1 MKRNDKRSSSKKD
14 TKPEHIHR
22 IKEVSNNELR
32 PSCFSKWASQ
42 LALLSLP
49 AGLRRYG
56 KAKPSTE
63 YVSVPDDIDSYTVV
77 NGNLEIFQKEL
88 PRVKSPSGQKFFRN
102 NFCYF
107 TLKKN
112 TLGAIATKSPESS
125 FTHSF
130 AKTSYKA
137 EFPKDIFQ

>member
-22 IKEVSNNELR
+22 IKEVSNSKLR
-32 PSCFSKWASQ
+32 PSCFSKWFSQ
-42 LALLSLP
+42 LPLLSLP

-77 NGNLEIFQKEL
+77 GGNLKIFQKEL

-102 NFCYF
+102 NSCYF

-112 TLGAIATKSPESS
+112 T
-125 FTHSF
+125 
-130 AKTSYKA
+130 
-137 EFPKDIFQ
+137 

>member
-1 MKRNDKRSSSKKD
+1 MKPNDKRSSSKKD

-22 IKEVSNNELR
+22 IKEVSNSKLR
-32 PSCFSKWASQ
+32 PSCFSKWFSQ
-42 LALLSLP
+42 LPLLSFP
-49 AGLRRYG
+49 ADLRRYG

-77 NGNLEIFQKEL
+77 EILVRNQLEIFQKEL

-102 NFCYF
+102 NSCYF

-112 TLGAIATKSPESS
+112 T
-125 FTHSF
+125 
-130 AKTSYKA
+130 
-137 EFPKDIFQ
+137 